1 MLRKLL
7 TVPLVFL
14 LFLPAAF
21 AEAPPKP
28 KLPSFPVP
36 AKAVPL
42 DVTGETQ
49 VVVKKLPCLITAA
62 PGADLYFWA
71 FPDAV
76 KAKSV
81 NNVLTLTE
89 APNGTHKITVLAY
102 TSNFE
107 LAADGK
113 TIKKTVTKDTGEI
126 DVTVG
131 SVAPTPDPKP
141 PGPTPDPTPMPQGEL
156 RVLIVYESE
165 DLPKLPD
172 AQRAIV
178 YSLKV
183 RKALDAA
190 CADDGARKGY
200 RMFDKDIDASGDT
213 KGWADL
219 MKKDRPALP
228 YVYFTRGGAIA
239 YEGALPADVPSFLA
253 LLDKQKPAV
262 KGVR

>member
-7 TVPLVFL
+7 TVPIAFL

-21 AEAPPKP
+21 AEAPPKA

-62 PGADLYFWA
+62 PGADLYFWS

-81 NNVLTLTE
+81 NNVLTISE
-89 APNGTHKITVLAY
+89 APNGTHKVTVLAY

-131 SVAPTPDPKP
+131 SIAPVPPDPKP
-141 PGPTPDPTPMPQGEL
+141 PGPTPDPTPQGEL

-165 DLPKLPD
+165 ELPKLAD
-172 AQRAIV
+172 AQRAII
-178 YSLKV
+178 YSMKV
-183 RKALDAA
+183 RKALDAV
-190 CADDGARKGY
+190 CADDGARKAY

-219 MKKDRPALP
+219 MKKSRPSLP
-228 YVYFTRGGAIA
+228 YVYFTRGGVVS
-239 YEGALPADVPSFLA
+239 YEGALPADVTSFLA
-253 LLDKQKPAV
+253 LLDKQKPAA